1 MVDYDTVGG
10 APACPVRCVEIAQA
24 YKEGFFMDKVKSK
37 PGLLNFFHKS
47 PAEIQ
52 KYFEHL
58 PNLIEQ
64 FPLDVVLTYVFARVE
79 LAHNMALYCGIAKLH
94 RADTGPAMQSRRTT

>member
-1 MVDYDTVGG
+1 
-10 APACPVRCVEIAQA
+10 VRCVEIAQA

-47 PAEIQ
+47 LAEIQ

-64 FPLDVVLTYVFARVE
+64 FPLDDTAARRGRQGFWSPIKEAYSRFGKLVKDLT
-79 LAHNMALYCGIAKLH
+79 G
-94 RADTGPAMQSRRTT
+94 TGWRSSWP

>member
-1 MVDYDTVGG
+1 
-10 APACPVRCVEIAQA
+10 
-24 YKEGFFMDKVKSK
+24 MDKVKSK

-94 RADTGPAMQSRRTT
+94 RADTGLARHAVQAHHMTRKEFRSKYK